1 MFSKL
6 ILNIQKNYGNYK
18 LEYPKELWELH
29 DDYSLAPVKEEIK
42 KEMLSEYQLKIA
54 ELYNIP
60 IGNVKKLVTN
70 FLDKEKHVLHYKNL
84 QFYLGLVLKVLE
96 FDQSECLKPY
106 TEFNAKKNRSSKK

>member
-1 MFSKL
+1 MCSRSWSWISKR
-6 ILNIQKNYGNYK
+6 ITEITNLNIQKNYGNYN
-18 LEYPKELWELH
+18 
-29 DDYSLAPVKEEIK
+29 DYSLAPVKEEIK
-42 KEMLSEYQLKIA
+42 KEMLSKYQLKIA

-70 FLDKEKHVLHYKNL
+70 VLDKEKHVLHYKNL